1 MRARRRLGTRYGVV
15 ALVVVGNLA
24 TLPLVDRGASF
35 LRVPDANWQ
44 VTERADT
51 ADIVELGERL
61 DNVERTHN
69 VFIAL
74 EPVAEGADVHVLGE
88 VAELDVGG
96 KYRDRLV
103 GFVRPAS
110 LTFDRDMDPAVLESV
125 VAQLDDTDHM
135 SRTGT
140 IWTSPGGE
148 ADGKPGHRWRLYLGS
163 DDVDEL
169 WIMTTT
175 EADGR
180 PTMHVVDAALL
191 SAETRGEVRGW

>member
-24 TLPLVDRGASF
+24 SLPLVDRGASF
-35 LRVPDANWQ
+35 LREPDANWQ

-51 ADIVELGERL
+51 ADIVELGGRL
-61 DNVERTHN
+61 ENVEQTHN
-69 VFIAL
+69 VFMAL

-88 VAELDVGG
+88 VDELDVGG

-103 GFVRPAS
+103 GFVRPSS
-110 LTFDRDMDPAVLESV
+110 LTFDRDLDPSVAESV
-125 VAQLDDTDHM
+125 VAQLDGTDHM

-140 IWTSPGGE
+140 IWTDPTGE

-175 EADGR
+175 EDDGR
-180 PTMHVVDAALL
+180 STMHVVDASLL
-191 SAETRGEVRGW
+191 PAETRGEVRGW